1 MKRDIFAGNFLNF
14 VDMSNKRFY
23 EVAALWKESKRD
35 VVKYSTYCAYTLIL
49 KTHLLP
55 SFGDAEMITE
65 DDAQQF
71 VFDRL
76 RDGLSR
82 KTVQDMMAVLKS
94 VAKFGAKHGI
104 FRFEPWDVVY
114 PTETASRQLPVLSR
128 THHRKLLRELS
139 EHPTTQNIGVM
150 LALCTGLRIGEV
162 CALRWEQVDMT
173 HRVISVRGTVGRIYN
188 CETSVTER
196 YVSTPKTRTSN
207 RDIPVSP
214 ILLNA
219 LRSVRTQQQQCGSCY
234 VVGDGAHPKE
244 PRSYR
249 DVFVRLLKRLGIPQI
264 VFHGLRHTFATRC
277 IEEQCDYKTVSVIL
291 GHSSVSTTM
300 NLYVHPNLDQ
310 KRRCMARLDRF
321 MNV

>member
-1 MKRDIFAGNFLNF
+1 M
-14 VDMSNKRFY
+14 RFC

-35 VVKYSTYCAYTLIL
+35 VVKYSTYCAYMLVL

-55 SFGDAEMITE
+55 VFGGAEMITE

-162 CALRWEQVDMT
+162 CALRWEQVDMAR
-173 HRVISVRGTVGRIYN
+173 RVISVRGTVGRIYN
-188 CETSVTER
+188 CETSVTELC
-196 YVSTPKTRTSN
+196 VSTPKTRTSN
-207 RDIPVSP
+207 RDIPVTP
-214 ILLNA
+214 LLLSA
-219 LRSVRTQQQQCGSCY
+219 LRTVRMQQRGDCY
-234 VVGDGAHPKE
+234 VVGDGIRPKE

-249 DVFVRLLKRLGIPQI
+249 EVFVRLLKKLNIPPI

-277 IEEQCDYKTVSVIL
+277 IEGQCDYKTVSVIL
-291 GHSSVSTTM
+291 GHSNVSTTM

-321 MNV
+321 MSL

>member
-1 MKRDIFAGNFLNF
+1 M
-14 VDMSNKRFY
+14 RFC

-35 VVKYSTYCAYTLIL
+35 VVKYSTYCAYMLVL

-55 SFGDAEMITE
+55 VFGGAEMITE

-162 CALRWEQVDMT
+162 CALRWEQVDMAR
-173 HRVISVRGTVGRIYN
+173 RVISVRGTVGRIYN
-188 CETSVTER
+188 CETSVTELC
-196 YVSTPKTRTSN
+196 VSTPKTRTSN
-207 RDIPVSP
+207 RDIPVTT
-214 ILLNA
+214 LLLSA
-219 LRSVRTQQQQCGSCY
+219 LRTVRMQQRGDCY
-234 VVGDGAHPKE
+234 VVGDGIRPKE

-249 DVFVRLLKRLGIPQI
+249 EVFVRLLKKLNIPPI

-277 IEEQCDYKTVSVIL
+277 IEGQCDYKTVSVIL
-291 GHSSVSTTM
+291 GHSNVSTTM

-321 MNV
+321 MSL

>member
-1 MKRDIFAGNFLNF
+1 M
-14 VDMSNKRFY
+14 RFC

-49 KTHLLP
+49 KTYLLP
-55 SFGDAEMITE
+55 VFGGAETITE

-71 VFDRL
+71 VFDKL
-76 RDGLSR
+76 RGGLSR

-94 VAKFGAKHGI
+94 VVKFGTKHGI
-104 FRFEPWDVVY
+104 YRYEQWGLVY

-128 THHRKLLRELS
+128 ANHKKLLRALS

-162 CALRWEQVDMT
+162 CALRWEQVDMAR
-173 HRVISVRGTVGRIYN
+173 RVISVRGTVGRIYN
-188 CETSVTER
+188 CETSVTELC
-196 YVSTPKTRTSN
+196 VSTPKTRTSN
-207 RDIPVSP
+207 RDIPVTP
-214 ILLNA
+214 LLLSA
-219 LRSVRTQQQQCGSCY
+219 LRTVRMQQRGDCY
-234 VVGDGAHPKE
+234 VVGDGIRPKE

-249 DVFVRLLKRLGIPQI
+249 EVFVRLLKKLNIPPI

-277 IEEQCDYKTVSVIL
+277 IEGQCDYKTVSVIL
-291 GHSSVSTTM
+291 GHSNVSTTM

-321 MNV
+321 MSL